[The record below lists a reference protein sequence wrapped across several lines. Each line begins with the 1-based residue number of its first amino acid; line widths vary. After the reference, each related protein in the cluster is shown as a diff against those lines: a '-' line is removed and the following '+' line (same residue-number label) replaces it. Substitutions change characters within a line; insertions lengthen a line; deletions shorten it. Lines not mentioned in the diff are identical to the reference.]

1 MTLGTAYGTVE
12 VYASRNDAGDKL
24 QRVLINIDD
33 GPSVDAFGRFRVSQP
48 VTTFDSKLLHASNQ
62 PLFWDEVLTG
72 TMAVTAPTVNN
83 PYIDWTSTDATAGTR
98 TRQTFRRFNYQPGK
112 SQLILMSGVLELA
125 SGVKTGCVRQIG
137 VFDSDNGAFFESN
150 AGVINTVTRCKDS
163 GSVVD
168 LVVAQDDWNLDTMDG
183 SDDSNNPS
191 GVLLDVTKAQIFIVD
206 FQWLSA
212 GRVRFGVQINGSIVY
227 VHGTETANTEN
238 IPWSSTPNLP
248 LRYAITTT
256 TDSGV
261 CSMRIICSSVV
272 AEGGTD
278 DIGIVRYKSTAG
290 AAITT
295 VVENTL
301 YAVIGV
307 RLKTAFIGTT
317 ITMLRMAMQAQTNS
331 EFIEWVMLFNPT
343 VAGTFTYSDLSNSA
357 VQTALGAAANTVTG
371 GEELAGGYLE
381 SGKDGGS
388 DRGVMPSAL
397 VLGSAID
404 GTLDTMV
411 LCARP
416 IGGIAAAN
424 VEGSMTW
431 RELT

>member
-1 MTLGTAYGTVE
+1 MTLSKAYG
-12 VYASRNDAGDKL
+12 AGVDFSFRDNGDQNF
-24 QRVLINIDD
+24 QRVLIGLDD
-33 GPSVDAFGRFRVSQP
+33 SPAVDAFGRFRTSQP
-48 VTTFDSKLLHASNQ
+48 FTTFDSKLLHGSNQ

-72 TMAVTAPTVNN
+72 TMAIVGPTLDK
-83 PYIDWTSTDATAGTR
+83 PYIDWTSTDVTAGTR
-98 TRQTFRRFNYQPGK
+98 IRQTFRRFNYQPGK
-112 SQLILMSGVLELA
+112 SQLILMSAVLELS
-125 SGVKTGCVRQIG
+125 SGIKTGCVRQVG
-137 VFDSDNGAFFESN
+137 LFDDDNGAFFESN
-150 AGVINTVTRCKDS
+150 AGVLNVVTRTKDS
-163 GSVVD
+163 GSVIDSSVTQ
-168 LVVAQDDWNLDTMDG
+168 ASWNIDTLDGG
-183 SDDSNNPS
+183 SHASNPS
-191 GVLLDVTKAQIFIVD
+191 GINLDITKSQIFVID

-212 GRVRFGVQINGSIVY
+212 GRVRFGFEINGFITY
-227 VHGTETANTEN
+227 VHETEIANEGI

-261 CSMRIICSSVV
+261 CSMRVICSSVV

-290 AAITT
+290 AEVTT
-295 VVENTL
+295 AVENIL
-301 YAVIGV
+301 YAIIGV
-307 RLKTAFIGTT
+307 RLKADFIDTT
-317 ITMLRMAMQAQTNS
+317 IKMLRMAMQTQTNS

-343 VAGTFTYSDLSNSA
+343 VAGTFAYSNLSNSA
-357 VQTALGAAANTVTG
+357 VQTALGATENTVTS

-404 GTLDTMV
+404 GTLDTIV

-416 IGGIAAAN
+416 IGGVAAASI
-424 VEGSMTW
+424 EGSMTW

>member
-1 MTLGTAYGTVE
+1 MSIGSAYGAE
-12 VYASRNDAGDKL
+12 GFAHRENGGEKL
-24 QRVLINIDD
+24 QRVLVGSDD

-48 VTTFDSKLLHASNQ
+48 FTIFDSKLLHASNQ

-72 TMAVTAPTVNN
+72 TMAISGPTLDN

-112 SQLILMSGVLELA
+112 SQLVLMSAVLELA
-125 SGVKTGCVRQIG
+125 SGVKTGCIRQIG
-137 VFDSDNGAFFESN
+137 LFDSDNGAFFESN
-150 AGVINTVTRCKDS
+150 AGIINIVTRSKDS

-168 LVVAQDDWNLDTMDG
+168 SSVAQTSWNLDTMDG
-183 SDDSNNPS
+183 GNDPNNPS
-191 GVLLDVTKAQIFIVD
+191 NVILDITKSQIFVID

-212 GRVRFGVQINGSIVY
+212 GRVRFGFEIDGSIVY
-227 VHGTETANTEN
+227 VHETEVANTGI

-261 CSMRIICSSVV
+261 CSMRVICSSVV
-272 AEGGTD
+272 AEGGSD
-278 DIGIVRYKSTAG
+278 DIGIVRHKSTAG

-295 VVENTL
+295 AVENTL
-301 YAVIGV
+301 YAVIGI
-307 RLKTAFIGTT
+307 RLKANFIGTT
-317 ITMLRMAMQAQTNS
+317 VKMLRMAMQTQTNS
-331 EFIEWVMLFNPT
+331 EFIEWAMLFNPT
-343 VAGTFTYSDLSNSA
+343 VAGTFAYGDLANSA
-357 VQTALGAAANTVTG
+357 VQTALGVTANTVTG
-371 GEELAGGYLE
+371 GDELAGGYLE

-404 GTLDTMV
+404 GTLDTIV

-416 IGGIAAAN
+416 IGGVAAVD